1 MTQTAARKLAV
12 IGAGN
17 MGNAI
22 ASLFVSNGWPTV
34 LIDPSDTARAYSRQR
49 LLAALPQSASLLSW
63 EAELQAA
70 HDASL
75 IIEAA
80 PEVLNLK
87 QGIFAQLE
95 ACCAPTALIATN
107 TSGISINQ
115 LATGLKHPERFLGTH
130 FFTPADVI
138 PLVEVIAC
146 DHTVEAHIHNV
157 MNLLRSVGKL
167 PVHVRKDVPG
177 FIGNRLQHAL
187 AREAM
192 SLLENGVASAEDI
205 DTVAKWALGIRL
217 AITGPLEQRDI
228 NGLDVHHAITEY
240 LYPDL
245 ENRQTPSQIL
255 SEKVRQGHLGVKTG
269 QGFYDWA
276 APERKAALQQKDAT
290 LRALVALLGDRAG
303 AQDEPSGL

>member
-1 MTQTAARKLAV
+1 MTQTATRKLAV

-22 ASLFVSNGWPTV
+22 ASLFVSHGWLAV
-34 LIDPSDTARAYSRQR
+34 LIDPSDTARESSRER
-49 LLAALPQSASLLSW
+49 LLAALPQSASQLVW
-63 EAELQAA
+63 EADLQAA
-70 HDASL
+70 AGATL
-75 IIEAA
+75 VIEAA
-80 PEVLNLK
+80 PEIPALK
-87 QGIFAQLE
+87 KEIFTQLE
-95 ACCAPTALIATN
+95 AVCARDAVIATN

-115 LATGLKHPERFLGTH
+115 LSAPLTHPERFLGTH

-146 DHTVEAHIHNV
+146 DHTLAEHSEYV
-157 MNLLRSVGKL
+157 MSVLREVGKL
-167 PVHVRKDVPG
+167 PVLVRKDIPG

-192 SLLENGVASAEDI
+192 SLLEKGVASAEDI

-245 ENRQTPSQIL
+245 ESRQTPSQVL
-255 SEKVRQGHLGVKTG
+255 SDKVQQGHFGVKSG
-269 QGFYDWA
+269 KGFYDWDT
-276 APERKAALQQKDAT
+276 PERKASLQEKDAT
-290 LRALVALLGDRAG
+290 LRQLVKLLGQR
-303 AQDEPSGL
+303 

>member
-1 MTQTAARKLAV
+1 MSQAVTGKLAIV
-12 IGAGN
+12 GAGN

-22 ASLFVSNGWPTV
+22 ASLFVSHGWHAL
-34 LIDPSDTARAYSRQR
+34 LIDPSQAAREKSRER
-49 LLAALPQSASLLSW
+49 LLQALPHGSDLLSW
-63 EAELQAA
+63 KADLHAA
-70 HDASL
+70 HDVSL

-80 PEVLNLK
+80 PEVLALK
-87 QGIFAQLE
+87 QSIFAQLE
-95 ACCAPTALIATN
+95 ACCAPTAVIATN

-115 LATGLKHPERFLGTH
+115 LAAELKHPERFIGTH

-146 DHTVEAHIHNV
+146 EHTLPEHSASI
-157 MNLLRSVGKL
+157 MELLRSVGKL
-167 PVHVRKDVPG
+167 PVLVRKDVPG

-192 SLLENGVASAEDI
+192 SLLEKGVASAEDI

-245 ENRQTPSQIL
+245 ENRETPSKVL
-255 SEKVRQGHLGVKTG
+255 SEKVKQGKLGVKTG
-269 QGFYDWA
+269 EGFYDWQTPGSRA
-276 APERKAALQQKDAT
+276 VLQEKDTT
-290 LRALVALLGDRAG
+290 LRELVQLLRRPQTDRV
-303 AQDEPSGL
+303 

>member
-1 MTQTAARKLAV
+1 MVQTAPRKLAV

-22 ASLFVSNGWPTV
+22 AILFVAHGWQAV
-34 LIDPSDTARAYSRQR
+34 LIDPSDSSREKSRER
-49 LLAALPQSASLLSW
+49 LFAALPQSASLLSW
-63 EAELQAA
+63 EAGLEAA
-70 HDASL
+70 HDAGL

-80 PEVLNLK
+80 PENLSLK
-87 QGIFAQLE
+87 QEIFTRLE
-95 ACCAPTALIATN
+95 AVCVPDAVIASN

-115 LATGLKHPERFLGTH
+115 LASVLKHPKRFLGTH

-146 DHTVEAHIHNV
+146 EHTLPTHCDHIMAV
-157 MNLLRSVGKL
+157 LREVGKL
-167 PVHVRKDVPG
+167 PVLVRKDIPG

-192 SLLENGVASAEDI
+192 SLLEKGVASAEDI

-245 ENRQTPSQIL
+245 ENRQTPLPLL
-255 SEKVRQGHLGVKTG
+255 SNKVGQGHLGVKSG
-269 QGFYDWA
+269 KGFYDWTT
-276 APERKAALQQKDAT
+276 PERKAALKEKDAT
-290 LRALVALLGDRAG
+290 LRQLVELLGGRQA
-303 AQDEPSGL
+303 ASGG

>member
-1 MTQTAARKLAV
+1 MTQTATRKLAV

-22 ASLFVSNGWPTV
+22 ASLFVSHGWLAV
-34 LIDPSDTARAYSRQR
+34 LIDPSDTARERSRER
-49 LLAALPQSASLLSW
+49 LLAALPQSASQLVW
-63 EAELQAA
+63 EADLQAA
-70 HDASL
+70 ADATL
-75 IIEAA
+75 VIEAA
-80 PEVLNLK
+80 PEIPALK
-87 QGIFAQLE
+87 KEIFTQLE
-95 ACCAPTALIATN
+95 AVCARDAVIATN

-115 LATGLKHPERFLGTH
+115 LSAPLTHPERFLGTH

-146 DHTVEAHIHNV
+146 DHTLAEHSEYV
-157 MNLLRSVGKL
+157 MSVLREVGKL
-167 PVHVRKDVPG
+167 PVLVRKDIPG

-192 SLLENGVASAEDI
+192 SLLEKGVASAEDI

-245 ENRQTPSQIL
+245 ESRQTPSQVL
-255 SEKVRQGHLGVKTG
+255 SDKVQQGHFGVKSG
-269 QGFYDWA
+269 KGFYDWDT
-276 APERKAALQQKDAT
+276 PERKASLQEKDAT
-290 LRALVALLGDRAG
+290 LRQLVKLLGQR
-303 AQDEPSGL
+303 

>member
-1 MTQTAARKLAV
+1 MTQATPRKLAV

-22 ASLFVSNGWPTV
+22 ASLFASQGWQV
-34 LIDPSDTARAYSRQR
+34 LLIDPSQAARDKSRER
-49 LLAALPQSASLLSW
+49 LLQTLPPGSDALSW
-63 EAELQAA
+63 EANIQAA
-70 HDASL
+70 KDATL
-75 IIEAA
+75 VIEAV
-80 PEVLNLK
+80 PEVLSLK
-87 QGIFAQLE
+87 QSVFQQLE
-95 ACCAPTALIATN
+95 DCCNPETLIATN

-115 LATGLKHPERFLGTH
+115 LAAGLKHPQRFIGTH

-146 DHTVEAHIHNV
+146 EHTLPQHSANI
-157 MNLLRSVGKL
+157 MDLLRSVGKL
-167 PVHVRKDVPG
+167 PVLVRKDVPG

-192 SLLENGVASAEDI
+192 SLLEKGVASAEDI

-245 ENRQTPSQIL
+245 ENRQTPCKLL
-255 SEKVRQGHLGVKTG
+255 SDKVAQGHLGVKSG
-269 QGFYDWA
+269 QGFYDWRGS
-276 APERKAALQQKDAT
+276 EQRAALREKDAT
-290 LRALVALLGDRAG
+290 LSALVKLLRPAKT
-303 AQDEPSGL
+303 AHE